1 MKCTVEGPEFN
12 APDGEARLVSPLAP
26 VLETDVCLFVALS
39 FFTSIQ
45 GTEDLA
51 SGLCFSSESDFR
63 ASPLCE
69 SAVGHGSTWHG
80 PQRTLKRNN
89 LSPAGGLSHLT
100 ELWPGILPGST
111 DILEGLMRQM
121 ELEILVVFPHP
132 TLSMGG

>member
-1 MKCTVEGPEFN
+1 MCSLLY
-12 APDGEARLVSPLAP
+12 R
-26 VLETDVCLFVALS
+26 
-39 FFTSIQ
+39 FTSIQ
-45 GTEDLA
+45 GAKDLT

-63 ASPLCE
+63 VSPLCS
-69 SAVGHGSTWHG
+69 SAVGHRSTWHG

-89 LSPAGGLSHLT
+89 LSPAGGLSLLT

-132 TLSMGG
+132 TLSMAG